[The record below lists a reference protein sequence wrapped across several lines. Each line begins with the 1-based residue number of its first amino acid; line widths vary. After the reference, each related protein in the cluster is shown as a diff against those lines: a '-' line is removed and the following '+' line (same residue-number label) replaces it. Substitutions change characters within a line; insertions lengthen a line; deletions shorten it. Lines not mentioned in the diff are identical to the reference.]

1 MIYTREEHIR
11 FLEEELRAQTEAYKQ
26 KLDTS
31 ALFLLQDREELF
43 VAQFLTFKDGEMILK
58 FPNTRGIP
66 RQGEYLYCFTV
77 PKELRNYRDWGN
89 KTYGDLIKAKTNYS
103 EIVCIWQTPSSEKDF
118 SVAGFRG
125 VELEFAIHIQEAE
138 GMILLLGPNK
148 PPFEYIA
155 NLQSIVQNQNNES
168 VNKIFDQDFQVSDWT
183 PSLLDNKNNIADF
196 VLSQLALQDS
206 LIIQGPPG
214 TGKTYLIAEICERLC
229 NQGKSVLVTA
239 LTNRALIEIVVK
251 PALQTL
257 LEEHRI
263 FKTKLSADEAKAFK
277 DLQQTKEVSP
287 QPYKLILSTFFITSG
302 QAAKTFNEPPFD
314 YVIVDEASQALLGMF
329 GGAKL
334 LGKKNIWIGDTR
346 QLPPVVS
353 LSDDKV
359 SRKNYGALV
368 DGLKALSETA
378 SMPIF
383 QLTETHRLTDRAAK
397 YSGLFYKDSLNSRA
411 EKDIRLS
418 YSEMDIDFGK
428 LFNPNGGP
436 TLIKTD
442 LKAGEFK
449 PTNALKLATDIVK
462 HLLETNEKLHI
473 SLLTYFVETTKALQ
487 KAIFQTIGYHNNL
500 LIETVSRVQGL
511 TTDVT
516 IFVVPN
522 SSYHRSLENRLFN
535 VATSRSKRHTLIITD
550 KGVLTRSQIDNE
562 VKTYLQKLDEEFSF
576 YIQFDG
582 LAVANISE
590 AKQEPVEKEN
600 TETTEAKKETER
612 NVGLKVVGTIDL
624 SKFEKPKK
632 EIKKD
637 KENIYIIDT
646 NVFVD
651 YPYIISKIDKKY
663 QVILSAKVIDELDKL
678 KVTLSEEYKNN
689 VQKAIKQIND
699 SFDKRNIKMN
709 TADLTLLPSDFDKK
723 SPDNFILSVAL
734 KYIDENPIMLTSDN
748 GLQVKSKGFGITTI
762 TLKDFLK
769 QTRY

>member
-1 MIYTREEHIR
+1 MIYSREEHIR

-31 ALFLLQDREELF
+31 ALFLLQDRKELF

-77 PKELRNYRDWGN
+77 PKDLRNYRDWGN

-103 EIVCIWQTPSSEKDF
+103 EIVCIWQTPSNEKDF
-118 SVAGFRG
+118 SIAGFRG

-183 PSLLDNKNNIADF
+183 PSLLDNKYNIADF

-229 NQGKSVLVTA
+229 NQGKSILVTA
-239 LTNRALIEIVVK
+239 LTNRALIEIVEK

-263 FKTKLSADEAKAFK
+263 FKTKLSVDEAKAFK

-287 QPYKLILSTFFITSG
+287 QPYNLILSTFFITSG

-359 SRKNYGALV
+359 RRKNYGALV

-411 EKDIRLS
+411 KKNIRLS
-418 YSEMDIDFGK
+418 YSEMDIDFK
-428 LFNPNGGP
+428 RFFNPNGGP

-473 SLLTYFVETTKALQ
+473 SVLTYFVETTKALQ

-582 LAVANISE
+582 LAIANISE

-600 TETTEAKKETER
+600 TETTEAKTETER
-612 NVGLKVVGTIDL
+612 NIGLKVLGKIDI

-632 EIKKD
+632 EIKND

-651 YPYIISKIDKKY
+651 YPDIISKIDKKY

-678 KVTLSEEYKNN
+678 KVTLSEEHKKN

-762 TLKDFLK
+762 TLKEFLK

>member
-1 MIYTREEHIR
+1 MIYTRDEHIR

-103 EIVCIWQTPSSEKDF
+103 EIVCIWQTPSNEKDF
-118 SVAGFRG
+118 SIAGFRG

-168 VNKIFDQDFQVSDWT
+168 VNRILDQDFQSSDWT

-214 TGKTYLIAEICERLC
+214 TGKTYLIAEICERIC

-239 LTNRALIEIVVK
+239 LTNRALIEIVEK
-251 PALQTL
+251 PALKGL

-263 FKTKLSADEAKAFK
+263 FKTKLSVDEAKAFK
-277 DLQQTKEVSP
+277 DLQQIKEVSP
-287 QPYKLILSTFFITSG
+287 QPYNLILSTFFITSG

-359 SRKNYGALV
+359 SCKNYDALV
-368 DGLKALSETA
+368 DGLKALSETT
-378 SMPIF
+378 SIPIF

-397 YSGLFYKDSLNSRA
+397 YSGTFYKDSLKSRA
-411 EKDIRLS
+411 KKDIRLS
-418 YSEMDIDFGK
+418 YSEMDIDYGK
-428 LFNPNGGP
+428 FFNPNGGP
-436 TLIKTD
+436 TLLKTD

-473 SLLTYFVETTKALQ
+473 SVLTYFVETTKALQ

-582 LAVANISE
+582 LAIATISK
-590 AKQEPVEKEN
+590 AKQEPIVKEENEN
-600 TETTEAKKETER
+600 TQSKTESSTGIKI
-612 NVGLKVVGTIDL
+612 LGTIDL

-651 YPYIISKIDKKY
+651 YPDIISKIDKKY
-663 QVILSAKVIDELDKL
+663 QIILSAKVIDELDKL
-678 KVTLSEEYKNN
+678 KVTLSEEQKKN

-709 TADLTLLPSDFDKK
+709 TADLNLLPNDFNKK

-734 KYIDENPIMLTSDN
+734 RYKNENPIMLTSDN
-748 GLQVKSKGFGITTI
+748 GLQIKAKGLEITTI
-762 TLKDFLK
+762 TLKEFLK
-769 QTRY
+769 QLKY

>member
-1 MIYTREEHIR
+1 MIYSREEHTR

-43 VAQFLTFKDGEMILK
+43 VAQFIKFQDGEMILK

-77 PKELRNYRDWGN
+77 PKELRNYKDWGN

-103 EIVCIWQTPSSEKDF
+103 EIVCIWQTPSNEKDF
-118 SVAGFRG
+118 SIAGFRG

-155 NLQSIVQNQNNES
+155 NLQSIVQNKKNES
-168 VNKIFDQDFQVSDWT
+168 VNKILDQDFQVTDWT

-229 NQGKSVLVTA
+229 KQGKSVLVTA
-239 LTNRALIEIVVK
+239 LTNRALIEIVEK
-251 PALQTL
+251 PTLQRL
-257 LEEHRI
+257 LEENRI
-263 FKTKLSADEAKAFK
+263 FKTKLSVDEARAFK
-277 DLQQTKEVSP
+277 NLKQTKEVSP
-287 QPYKLILSTFFITSG
+287 QPYNLILSTFFITSG

-334 LGKKNIWIGDTR
+334 LGKKNIWIGDTH

-359 SRKNYGALV
+359 NRKNYGALV

-378 SMPIF
+378 SLPIF

-397 YSGLFYKDSLNSRA
+397 YSGLFYKNLLNSRA
-411 EKDIRLS
+411 RKDIRLS
-418 YSEMDIDFGK
+418 YSEMEIDFGK

-442 LKAGEFK
+442 LKAGELK
-449 PTNALKLATDIVK
+449 PNNALKLTTDIVK
-462 HLLETNEKLHI
+462 RLLATNEKLHI
-473 SLLTYFVETTKALQ
+473 SVLTYFVETTKALQ
-487 KAIFQTIGYHNNL
+487 KAIFQTVGYHKNL
-500 LIETVSRVQGL
+500 LVETVSKVQGL

-516 IFVVPN
+516 IFVIPN

-550 KGVLTRSQIDNE
+550 KDILTRSQIDNE
-562 VKTYLQKLDEEFSF
+562 VKAYLQRLSEEFSF
-576 YIQFDG
+576 YIQYEG

-590 AKQEPVEKEN
+590 AKQQEVVDKEKTQPKNEVESQN
-600 TETTEAKKETER
+600 QT
-612 NVGLKVVGTIDL
+612 GLKVVGKIDL

-632 EIKKD
+632 EIRKD
-637 KENIYIIDT
+637 KQNIYIIDT

-651 YPYIISKIDKKY
+651 QPDIISKIDPKY
-663 QVILSAKVIDELDKL
+663 SIVLSAKVIDELDYL
-678 KVTLSEEYKNN
+678 KISLTEEQKKN
-689 VQKAIKQIND
+689 VQKALRQINE
-699 SFDKRNIKMN
+699 SIDKREIKMD
-709 TADLTLLPSDFDKK
+709 TADLTLLPNDFNKK

-734 KYIDENPIMLTSDN
+734 KYASENPIMLTSDN
-748 GLQVKSKGFGITTI
+748 GLQIKAKGLNITTI
-762 TLKDFLK
+762 TLKEFMKQLK
-769 QTRY
+769 Y